1 MTRDVTDLNT
11 GAAITPPY
19 FTFDGSSIKMTTRYC
34 GFSAGHE
41 PYERRG
47 ALSAILAAKR
57 LLRRTGLARHGDAG
71 DGGTLAV
78 PSSTTSRIMESTS
91 RVVFLE
97 KIRWSPPPTSSVR
110 TIRRG
115 LYTPSLASVRY
126 ACAIWSTVTERLCP
140 NEEEIRSA
148 SLHSR
153 AGRRMPRLS
162 ASWTLVRRRSQ
173 AGKGNAGT

>member
-34 GFSAGHE
+34 GFSAGTSPTNDAVRSP
-41 PYERRG
+41 PYLPRNAFCAVPVLPATETPG
-47 ALSAILAAKR
+47 MAAR
-57 LLRRTGLARHGDAG
+57 LP
-71 DGGTLAV
+71 V

-110 TIRRG
+110 TIRGFVHPFIGKRQ
-115 LYTPSLASVRY
+115 VRLRHLEY
-126 ACAIWSTVTERLCP
+126 RNRKA
-140 NEEEIRSA
+140 
-148 SLHSR
+148 
-153 AGRRMPRLS
+153 LS
-162 ASWTLVRRRSQ
+162 E
-173 AGKGNAGT
+173 